1 MSDDSEELV
10 LSAKLAEQADRYD
23 DMVQTMKKLIEL
35 NTELSSEE
43 RNLFSVAYKN
53 VVGARRLS
61 LRLIAS
67 AAQRVDGSAKKA
79 RLATKYR
86 EKVETELRELCNE
99 ALALLDKLLLP
110 KSIDCESKVFYLKLK
125 GDYYRYLAEIAV
137 SDARTAV
144 TDKCQRSYQ
153 EAFDIAKD
161 EMHPTHPIRLGLA
174 LNFSVFH
181 YEIRRDLDKA
191 RELAK
196 QAFSDAI
203 ADLDMLSEDS
213 YKDSTVIMQ
222 LLRDNITLWTPN
234 ATTAKDDASATLAM
248 SDDFMQIRV
257 EMELRAVHPNSLTLN
272 ALLECLGPAIRIIFD
287 NDADKLRVFLEQ
299 KCPGFVVFTAVD
311 DDVVVGYKESSA

>member
-1 MSDDSEELV
+1 
-10 LSAKLAEQADRYD
+10 
-23 DMVQTMKKLIEL
+23 MVQTMKKLIEL

-137 SDARTAV
+137 SDART
-144 TDKCQRSYQ
+144 
-153 EAFDIAKD
+153 
-161 EMHPTHPIRLGLA
+161 GLVY
-174 LNFSVFH
+174 LH
-181 YEIRRDLDKA
+181 
-191 RELAK
+191 
-196 QAFSDAI
+196 
-203 ADLDMLSEDS
+203 
-213 YKDSTVIMQ
+213 IMRQ
-222 LLRDNITLWTPN
+222 
-234 ATTAKDDASATLAM
+234 S
-248 SDDFMQIRV
+248 
-257 EMELRAVHPNSLTLN
+257 
-272 ALLECLGPAIRIIFD
+272 
-287 NDADKLRVFLEQ
+287 
-299 KCPGFVVFTAVD
+299 
-311 DDVVVGYKESSA
+311 